1 MSEFTFEKG
10 QPIYYTPEHTGK
22 AVIAFTVA
30 SVNDDGQAM
39 ELELK
44 EGAPTPSV
52 ALNIGIK
59 RTGATS
65 GTIHQNSGNI
75 LLSHGHKATS
85 PYYNESRDFS

>member
-44 EGAPTPSV
+44 EGAPTPSA

-59 RTGATS
+59 KTGATS
-65 GTIHQNSGNI
+65 GTLDQNSGNI
-75 LLSHGHKATS
+75 VLSHGHKPTS
-85 PYYNESRDFS
+85 PYFDEGRHFS